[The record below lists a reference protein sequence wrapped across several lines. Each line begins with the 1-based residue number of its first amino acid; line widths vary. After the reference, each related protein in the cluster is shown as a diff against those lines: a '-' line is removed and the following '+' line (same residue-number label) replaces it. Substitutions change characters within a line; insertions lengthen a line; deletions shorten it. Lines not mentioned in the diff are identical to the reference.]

1 MSDFEEKLNAILSN
15 PDAMAQVASLAQS
28 LGGGA
33 SQPSPP
39 SSQEEP
45 GAQPPPPAAE
55 TSSPDL
61 GSLSSL
67 LGQIDPAVM
76 TRLLPLL
83 GELNRPQ
90 DSQRRQ
96 FLYALRP
103 YLKESRRDKVD
114 RALQIARMLH
124 LGKRFLGTLGD
135 GHV

>member
-1 MSDFEEKLNAILSN
+1 
-15 PDAMAQVASLAQS
+15 
-28 LGGGA
+28 
-33 SQPSPP
+33 
-39 SSQEEP
+39 
-45 GAQPPPPAAE
+45 
-55 TSSPDL
+55 
-61 GSLSSL
+61 
-67 LGQIDPAVM
+67 M

>member
-15 PDAMAQVASLAQS
+15 PDAMAQVASLAQT
-28 LGGGA
+28 LGA
-33 SQPSPP
+33 PP
-39 SSQEEP
+39 QQ
-45 GAQPPPPAAE
+45 GPPAQEAQAPQGAPSGE
-55 TSSPDL
+55 TEAPGPGD
-61 GSLSSL
+61 LSSL
-67 LGQIDPAVM
+67 LGQADPALIS
-76 TRLLPLL
+76 RLLPLMR
-83 GELNRPQ
+83 ELNGPQ

-114 RALQIARMLH
+114 RALQIAKMLH

>member
-1 MSDFEEKLNAILSN
+1 MGDFEEKLNAILSN
-15 PDAMAQVASLAQS
+15 PDAMAQVAALAQS
-28 LGGGA
+28 LGGDSPAAGDA
-33 SQPSPP
+33 GQPAQSPADASPP
-39 SSQEEP
+39 EGTAPE
-45 GAQPPPPAAE
+45 GG
-55 TSSPDL
+55 T
-61 GSLSSL
+61 LSAL